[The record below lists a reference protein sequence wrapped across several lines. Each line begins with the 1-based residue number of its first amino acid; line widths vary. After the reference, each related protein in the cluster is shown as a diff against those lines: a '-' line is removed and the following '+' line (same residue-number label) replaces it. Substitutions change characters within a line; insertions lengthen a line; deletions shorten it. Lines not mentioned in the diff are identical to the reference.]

1 MEAHG
6 RFGRTGTSRSGQMSS
21 SRRGSALIALIA
33 ALIAGG
39 LIYLFVSHYN
49 KTNTPSAATTATV
62 FVAKK
67 YIPAGT
73 PETEVISGNLLKSE
87 VVPSTQVIAGAI
99 SDPSVITGEVA
110 SASIAAGQQLTVTD
124 FSHTNVTI
132 SSYLSGPY
140 RAVVIQ
146 IDPVHGLTAYIG
158 VGSTIDVVA
167 TGKGGS
173 LQLFNDVTVLA
184 NTAGDVVL
192 KLTQAQVLAL
202 TNAEQEG
209 LTIWFA
215 LRPLTGATDRVPSNY
230 VAKIAS

>member
-6 RFGRTGTSRSGQMSS
+6 RFGRTGPSRSGQMSL
-21 SRRGSALIALIA
+21 SRRGSVLIALIA
-33 ALIAGG
+33 ALIAGI

-49 KTNTPSAATTATV
+49 KTSTPPVSTTATV

-73 PETEVISGNLLKSE
+73 PETQVISGDLLKSE

-110 SASIAAGQQLTVTD
+110 SASIAAGQQVTATD
-124 FSHTNVTI
+124 FSHTSVTI
-132 SSYLSGPY
+132 SSYLNGPY
-140 RAVVIQ
+140 RAVGIA
-146 IDPVHGLTAYIG
+146 IDPVHGLTSYIG

-173 LQLFNDVTVLA
+173 LELFNNITVLA

-192 KLTQAQVLAL
+192 KLTQPQVLAL
-202 TNAEQEG
+202 TNAEEEG
-209 LTIWFA
+209 LTVWFS
-215 LRPLTGATDRVPSNY
+215 LRPLTGATNPVPSNY

>member
-1 MEAHG
+1 M
-6 RFGRTGTSRSGQMSS
+6 
-21 SRRGSALIALIA
+21 LIALIA
-33 ALIAGG
+33 ALVAGG

-49 KTNTPSAATTATV
+49 KTSTPPVATSATV

-73 PETEVISGNLLKSE
+73 PETEVIAGNLIKSE

-99 SDPSVITGEVA
+99 SDPSAITGEVA
-110 SASIAAGQQLTVTD
+110 SASIAAGQQVTLAD
-124 FSHTNVTI
+124 FSHTSVTL
-132 SSYLSGPY
+132 SSYLTGPY

-146 IDPVHGLTAYIG
+146 IDPVHGLTSYIG

-173 LQLFNDVTVLA
+173 LQLFNNVTVLA
-184 NTAGDVVL
+184 NTTGDVVL

-202 TNAEQEG
+202 TNAEEQN
-209 LTIWFA
+209 LTIWFS
-215 LRPLTGATDRVPSNY
+215 LRPLTGATNQIPSNY
-230 VAKIAS
+230 VAKVAS

>member
-1 MEAHG
+1 MEASG
-6 RFGRTGTSRSGQMSS
+6 RFGKAGSGRSGQSLSRSGSV
-21 SRRGSALIALIA
+21 LIAVVA

-39 LIYLFVSHYN
+39 LIYLFVSHYH
-49 KTNTPSAATTATV
+49 KNTVSAPTTATV

-73 PETEVISGNLLKSE
+73 PETAVISGNLIKSE
-87 VVPSTQVIAGAI
+87 VVPSAQVIAGAI
-99 SDPSVITGEVA
+99 SDPSVIAGEVA
-110 SASIAAGQQLTVTD
+110 SASIAAGQQVTLTD

-132 SSYLSGPY
+132 SSYLTGAN
-140 RAVVIQ
+140 RAVAIA
-146 IDPVHGLTAYIG
+146 IDPVHGLTSYIG

-173 LQLFNDVTVLA
+173 TQLFENVTVLG

-192 KLTQAQVLAL
+192 KLTQKQVLAL
-202 TNAEQEG
+202 TNAEQEQ
-209 LTIWFA
+209 LTIWFE
-215 LRPLTGATDRVPSNY
+215 LRPLTGATNSIPDLY